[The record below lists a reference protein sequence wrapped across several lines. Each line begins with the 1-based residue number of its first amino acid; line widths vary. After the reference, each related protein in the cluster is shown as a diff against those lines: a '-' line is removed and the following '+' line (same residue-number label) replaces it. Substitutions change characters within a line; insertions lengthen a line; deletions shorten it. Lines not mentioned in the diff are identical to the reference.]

1 MLYSIEFRSCKN
13 AGVSS
18 HSPFQGIFPTQGLNP
33 GLLHCRRI
41 LYHLSH
47 QRSPNVYIIE
57 YIIYYSLILLNA
69 LKHMKSGSKK
79 VKIESNAVQ

>member
-1 MLYSIEFRSCKN
+1 MLYIEFRSPTN

-18 HSPFQGIFPTQGLNP
+18 HYPFQGVLLTQGLNP
-33 GLLHCRRI
+33 GLLHCRQI

-47 QRSPNVYIIE
+47 QGSPNIYTIE
-57 YIIYYSLILLNA
+57 YIIYYSLILLSA

-79 VKIESNAVQ
+79 VKIKSNTLQ